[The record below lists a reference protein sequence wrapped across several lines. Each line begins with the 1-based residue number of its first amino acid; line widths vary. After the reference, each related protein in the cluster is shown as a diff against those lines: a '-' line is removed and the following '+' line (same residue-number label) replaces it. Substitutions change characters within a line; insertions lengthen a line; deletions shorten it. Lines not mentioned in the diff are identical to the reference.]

1 MGWRAMDASAPGK
14 SAIDILREYVK
25 ISMFDVI
32 EHRSSELTDRET
44 KGGARVLQTLRS
56 AWQFLR

>member
-14 SAIDILREYVK
+14 SAIDMLREYVK

-32 EHRSSELTDRET
+32 EHRSSELTDR
-44 KGGARVLQTLRS
+44 
-56 AWQFLR
+56 